1 MGIPQKNKWRRGFTL
16 AEDILVALARLKPT
30 LDKQLTVEVS
40 MQIGRPR
47 ATMHEN
53 PRTENDWVATKEQKW
68 IGKVFLEVEG
78 RAVIR
83 CMAQIQSPAKGKGWW
98 GMIG

>member
-30 LDKQLTVEVS
+30 LDKQLTVEGENVFPVP

-53 PRTENDWVATKEQKW
+53 PRTENDWVATKEQK
-68 IGKVFLEVEG
+68 
-78 RAVIR
+78 
-83 CMAQIQSPAKGKGWW
+83 
-98 GMIG
+98 